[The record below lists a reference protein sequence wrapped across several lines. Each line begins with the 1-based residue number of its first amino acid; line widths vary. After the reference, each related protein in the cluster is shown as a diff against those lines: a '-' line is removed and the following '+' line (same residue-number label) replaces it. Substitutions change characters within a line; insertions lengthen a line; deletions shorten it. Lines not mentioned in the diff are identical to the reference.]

1 MIHYIVL
8 QGFPFLVK
16 LFPGLALFQEVK
28 ITIGQDK
35 THSSIISLYLF
46 SVCIKSEDEDDEVG
60 VPADLF

>member
-1 MIHYIVL
+1 M
-8 QGFPFLVK
+8 K
-16 LFPGLALFQEVK
+16 LFPGLALFQELK